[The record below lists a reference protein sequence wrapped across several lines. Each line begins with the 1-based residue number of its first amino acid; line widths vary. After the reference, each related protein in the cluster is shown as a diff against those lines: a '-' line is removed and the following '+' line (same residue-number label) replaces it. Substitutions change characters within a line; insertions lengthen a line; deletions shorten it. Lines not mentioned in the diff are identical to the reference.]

1 MVQDAAGCYDSINV
15 TINEP
20 PAIVINVLN
29 MEDNACNGGAAGV
42 IDVQATGGSNGA
54 VFSYTWSNL
63 GGPQFATGPSVGSLA
78 AGTYVVTASY
88 LNPQG
93 QTCSNPDTL
102 EIFEPLPMDLSLVVG
117 NIGCSGQATGSLE
130 AVVANIVDP
139 LSYAWSN
146 NATLNQAINGDL
158 APGNYSVTVTD
169 GNGCTES
176 ESGTVELVGNP
187 MTLSST
193 VDHVNCFNGNDG
205 SATINISGG
214 TPGYVV
220 NWPLGVIGN
229 GNSAQ
234 NLEAGLYVVQVI
246 DANNCDM
253 TLNVTVN
260 EPSVLA
266 VNIQNIVDVLCY
278 GQANGQATA
287 GITGGTTS
295 YQVLWNNG
303 ETNVNAVALPQGN
316 IAVTVTDANGC
327 TATDSDTMD
336 EPQPL
341 TAVVGITEP
350 SCFGGNDGVGEVT
363 INGGTPNYTADWSNS
378 STNGEIVNNL
388 TAGNQ
393 SVTVTDANG
402 CQVVQNFNLFEPA
415 AMTANFNITGDVCG
429 DLVAN
434 GSASVTISGGTPNY
448 SYTWDQGS
456 SVTSTQSNLNDGP
469 IQVVVSDN
477 NGCIQN
483 FTANIPVIETPV
495 ASFVSTPEFDPL
507 STVISGYL
515 PLEVSFDDQ
524 SLYGSSSSWNW
535 GNDTQTFSTG
545 TDITHEFD
553 SLGYHNVTLTVTGP
567 GGCTSDL
574 DFIVFVYDSA
584 QIASFN
590 FFTPNNDGY
599 NDVYRVS
606 CENFYGGVYYDCG
619 EFTVREFSGKILNR
633 WGSVVYEW
641 TDVNKGWD
649 GKINGQPATEG
660 QYLFLGNAKLYDGK
674 EFEFQEW
681 LNLSR

>member
-1 MVQDAAGCYDSINV
+1 
-15 TINEP
+15 
-20 PAIVINVLN
+20 
-29 MEDNACNGGAAGV
+29 
-42 IDVQATGGSNGA
+42 
-54 VFSYTWSNL
+54 
-63 GGPQFATGPSVGSLA
+63 
-78 AGTYVVTASY
+78 
-88 LNPQG
+88 
-93 QTCSNPDTL
+93 
-102 EIFEPLPMDLSLVVG
+102 
-117 NIGCSGQATGSLE
+117 
-130 AVVANIVDP
+130 
-139 LSYAWSN
+139 
-146 NATLNQAINGDL
+146 
-158 APGNYSVTVTD
+158 
-169 GNGCTES
+169 
-176 ESGTVELVGNP
+176 
-187 MTLSST
+187 
-193 VDHVNCFNGNDG
+193 
-205 SATINISGG
+205 
-214 TPGYVV
+214 
-220 NWPLGVIGN
+220 
-229 GNSAQ
+229 
-234 NLEAGLYVVQVI
+234 
-246 DANNCDM
+246 
-253 TLNVTVN
+253 
-260 EPSVLA
+260 
-266 VNIQNIVDVLCY
+266 
-278 GQANGQATA
+278 
-287 GITGGTTS
+287 
-295 YQVLWNNG
+295 
-303 ETNVNAVALPQGN
+303 
-316 IAVTVTDANGC
+316 
-327 TATDSDTMD
+327 MD

-363 INGGTPNYTADWSNS
+363 INGGTPGYTADWSNS

-388 TAGNQ
+388 SAGNQ
-393 SVTVTDANG
+393 TVTVTDANG
-402 CQVVQNFNLFEPA
+402 CQVIQNFNLFEPA
-415 AMTANFNITGDVCG
+415 AMTATFNITGDVCG

-456 SVTSTQSNLNDGP
+456 SITSTQSNVNDGP
-469 IQVVVSDN
+469 IQVIVSDN

-495 ASFVSTPEFDPL
+495 ASFISNPEFDPL

-524 SLYGSSSSWNW
+524 SLYGISSSWNW
-535 GNDTQTFSTG
+535 GDNTQTFSAG